1 MNCTGRDLA
10 HLPGG
15 RTAAPDPEPGRV
27 LLRRRHRK
35 AAQLARML
43 IQLERNAT
51 RPAPRGRARRI
62 SLRNA

>member
-1 MNCTGRDLA
+1 LP

-15 RTAAPDPEPGRV
+15 RTGAPRREPVRV

-43 IQLERNAT
+43 IQLERNAS
-51 RPAPRGRARRI
+51 RPAPRPRARRI